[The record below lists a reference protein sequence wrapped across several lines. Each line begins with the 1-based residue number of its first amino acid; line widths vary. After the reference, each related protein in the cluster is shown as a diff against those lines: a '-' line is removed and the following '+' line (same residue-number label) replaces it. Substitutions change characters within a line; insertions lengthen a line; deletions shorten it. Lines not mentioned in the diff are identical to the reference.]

1 MALNKGSSLP
11 FLLSL
16 SVMKIFTSFICYHR
30 LSLPSVRFVRTY
42 EPVCQVCKTNLSTLV
57 TVFFFWSIMQVL
69 CGIMWLLYNTLE
81 VCFSRFSDSV
91 CVWLVCSQPSSRC
104 ATPGL
109 SAATLASLGGSSSRR
124 GSADTG
130 SIYDPDTSLSELR
143 VRCTQSRHS
152 VNMTDSSG
160 WGEKSARIWPKR

>member
-42 EPVCQVCKTNLSTLV
+42 EPVCQVCKTNFSTLV

-91 CVWLVCSQPSSRC
+91 CARVCDLCVLSHLPDVQLRASQQPHWLHWEAPHREGAAQTRGASTTLIPVWVS
-104 ATPGL
+104 
-109 SAATLASLGGSSSRR
+109 
-124 GSADTG
+124 
-130 SIYDPDTSLSELR
+130 
-143 VRCTQSRHS
+143 
-152 VNMTDSSG
+152 
-160 WGEKSARIWPKR
+160 WG